1 MLYRRLALLLAFVLL
16 SANLLSVDFD
26 GGAFEGKG
34 IETAVLYLSPS
45 VNATTTNRQK
55 ASAAQARYTALQEEQ
70 SVSAF
75 EVPFTLISKYHV
87 SLLHIPVTLPA
98 FVFPRICVPVASLV
112 CLTIPRSP
120 PRPPTDLRSFSLRAP
135 PLSLTPFA

>member
-1 MLYRRLALLLAFVLL
+1 MPYRRLALLLAFVLL

-34 IETAVLYLSPS
+34 IETAVLYLSPG
-45 VNATTTNRQK
+45 VNATATKGQK
-55 ASAAQARYTALQEEQ
+55 ASAAQARYTALREGQ

-75 EVPFTLISKYHV
+75 EVPFTLISKNTAPLLHV
-87 SLLHIPVTLPA
+87 SLTLPA
-98 FVFPRICVPVASLV
+98 IVAPRMFVLSLPLV
-112 CLTIPRSP
+112 CLTVPRSP
-120 PRPPTDLRSFSLRAP
+120 PRPSTDLRSFSLRAP

>member
-34 IETAVLYLSPS
+34 IETAVLYLPS
-45 VNATTTNRQK
+45 DAAIAADNWQNARAEQTRIF
-55 ASAAQARYTALQEEQ
+55 APGEGQ

-75 EVPFTLISKYHV
+75 EVPFTLMSKYV
-87 SLLHIPVTLPA
+87 GPPLHIALTLPVL
-98 FVFPRICVPVASLV
+98 FIPCLCVPSVPLV
-112 CLTIPRSP
+112 CLSVPRSP
-120 PRPPTDLRSFSLRAP
+120 PRPPTELRSFSLRAP
-135 PLSLTPFA
+135 PFPLTPSA